1 MHRYNNSNNFI
12 NYSEHTD
19 HSNNFQNLRQN
30 YFLEYTE
37 NVKQNTETCL
47 VLFSTQWKIYFR
59 IFKATLSPTDNATT
73 RQIFSLTEKVRFL
86 LY

>member
-37 NVKQNTETCL
+37 NFKQININYHQNVSGTVFQTVKN
-47 VLFSTQWKIYFR
+47 I
-59 IFKATLSPTDNATT
+59 LSN
-73 RQIFSLTEKVRFL
+73 I
-86 LY
+86 